1 MKKSYYDKGITL
13 VALVVTIIV
22 LLILS
27 GITLSSV
34 LSNDG
39 LLSKAKLVKEKY
51 ENAKE
56 NEIIQLNSIDSQM
69 YDVIK
74 EPLKILSSSGLNSN
88 YSYIAN
94 CEPIGKVYNA
104 KFENNEFY
112 VGSSYGQARAYIPN
126 VDLSNFSQIHFR
138 AKTSSS
144 NSGLYYCRFFIYSQ
158 EPTNDNHTLRD
169 VKKDVVSD
177 QYDDYYIDVSEFNG
191 SYYIGI
197 EAWCN
202 NSPYRDSTEEY
213 FVKCNYIELI
223 K

>member
-13 VALVVTIIV
+13 IALVITIIV

-126 VDLSNFSQIHFR
+126 VDLSNFHRFISELRHQVQILDCIIVDF
-138 AKTSSS
+138 
-144 NSGLYYCRFFIYSQ
+144 LFI
-158 EPTNDNHTLRD
+158 
-169 VKKDVVSD
+169 VKN
-177 QYDDYYIDVSEFNG
+177 QQMI
-191 SYYIGI
+191 II
-197 EAWCN
+197 Q
-202 NSPYRDSTEEY
+202 
-213 FVKCNYIELI
+213 
-223 K
+223 